1 MSAAEFTQLIPMI
14 KYGLLGLSPPI
25 AWFLLRT
32 RMAHTLAMVVR
43 VATWDWLL
51 RRKGVSMNARRK
63 LIAEAAKRDL
73 EAS

>member
-1 MSAAEFTQLIPMI
+1 MPAPEFTQLIPII

-32 RMAHTLAMVVR
+32 RIAHTLAMVVR

-51 RRKGVSMNARRK
+51 RRKGVPVNTRRE

-73 EAS
+73 ESS